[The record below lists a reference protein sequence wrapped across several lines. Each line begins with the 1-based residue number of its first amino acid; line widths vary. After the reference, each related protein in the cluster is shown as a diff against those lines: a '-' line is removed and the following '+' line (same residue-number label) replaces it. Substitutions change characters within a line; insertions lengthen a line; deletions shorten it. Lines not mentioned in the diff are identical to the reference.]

1 MKYFRKN
8 KYTIFALVIL
18 IILVFVGIK
27 FKNIFVP
34 DEGKASYG
42 TRLSGIENH
51 KIDDADLKE
60 IGTKLKEDEK
70 VLDFE
75 YKIHGKIINL
85 IITVSDD
92 MSVEDAKAKANS
104 TISLFTNGELSFYS
118 LQVYVKKNDSKL
130 NNFPIVGYKGT
141 DAKELVFSKDREITE
156 NTEGE

>member
-1 MKYFRKN
+1 MKYFRKI

-18 IILVFVGIK
+18 IVLVFVGIK

-42 TRLSGIENH
+42 TRLAGIEKN
-51 KIDDADLKE
+51 KLDNALFEE

-92 MSVEDAKAKANS
+92 MSVPDAKNKANS
-104 TISLFTNGELSFYS
+104 TISLFTNGELSYYS

-130 NNFPIVGYKGT
+130 NNFPIIGYKGT
-141 DAKELVFSKDREITE
+141 DSKELVFSKDRDVTV
-156 NTEGE
+156 GE